1 MTNFMTPFLSFEK
14 LYFMR
19 IVCRQRILM
28 KYTLIVIFEKMTKFE
43 IVMQLLQIIGGVL
56 WVNSLLA
63 G

>member
-1 MTNFMTPFLSFEK
+1 
-14 LYFMR
+14 
-19 IVCRQRILM
+19 M
-28 KYTLIVIFEKMTKFE
+28 KYILIVIFEKMTKFE